1 MKIPTKYND
10 ADILL
15 VVGTKGEK
23 AGMDFMFKG
32 FDDEPAD
39 SEVANEAID
48 IIVSAMAH
56 FCMEQISSNN
66 TNSCI
71 PLIRLAKHLAS
82 EYPELV
88 LDDETYCLRKSYMRI
103 SDVIR
108 DNDNVEMVRDAMME
122 WGSET
127 ESYQIQLTAISGD
140 NKEMWLDPY
149 KTIFKS
155 NDV

>member
-23 AGMDFMFKG
+23 AGIDFMFEG
-32 FDDEPAD
+32 FDAIPAD
-39 SEVANEAID
+39 AEAANDAIE
-48 IIVSAMAH
+48 ILVSAMAH

-71 PLIRLAKHLAS
+71 PLIRLAKHLAA

-103 SDVIR
+103 SEVIEENKDVEI
-108 DNDNVEMVRDAMME
+108 VTDAMME
-122 WGSET
+122 WST
-127 ESYQIQLTAISGD
+127 SKESYQFQISAISGD
-140 NKEMWLDPY
+140 SKELWLDPE
-149 KTIFKS
+149 KTIFKTY
-155 NDV
+155 DV

>member
-15 VVGTKGEK
+15 VVGTKREK
-23 AGMDFMFKG
+23 AGIDFMFEG
-32 FDDEPAD
+32 FDAIPAD
-39 SEVANEAID
+39 AEAANDAIE
-48 IIVSAMAH
+48 ILVSAMAH

-88 LDDETYCLRKSYMRI
+88 LDDETY
-103 SDVIR
+103 
-108 DNDNVEMVRDAMME
+108 
-122 WGSET
+122 
-127 ESYQIQLTAISGD
+127 
-140 NKEMWLDPY
+140 
-149 KTIFKS
+149 
-155 NDV
+155 